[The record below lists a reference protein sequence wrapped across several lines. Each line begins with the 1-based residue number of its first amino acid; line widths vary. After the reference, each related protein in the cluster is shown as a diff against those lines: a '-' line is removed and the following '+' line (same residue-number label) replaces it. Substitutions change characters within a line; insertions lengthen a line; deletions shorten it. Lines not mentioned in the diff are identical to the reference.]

1 MSRRRPGRE
10 ASGSTDAEW
19 AHSVVEM
26 IDAIEALHGGEVVVC
41 LNRVRGTMQPILA
54 VQTIVTHHA
63 EVGAARPGQETSVS
77 VTDWFPTTNA
87 KSLLALLYR
96 QLLEADSV
104 AGQTFWTQATFAGD
118 SDSSDT
124 MKPTGE

>member
-1 MSRRRPGRE
+1 MSKRRPGRE
-10 ASGSTDAEW
+10 VSGSTDAEW

-26 IDAIEALHGGEVVVC
+26 IDAIEALHGGEVVLC

-63 EVGAARPGQETSVS
+63 EVGSARPGQEMSVS

-87 KSLLALLYR
+87 KSLLALIYR
-96 QLLEADSV
+96 QLLEADSS
-104 AGQTFWTQATFAGD
+104 AGQTFWTQAIFDGG
-118 SDSSDT
+118 SVSSDD
-124 MKPTGE
+124 MKPQGE